1 MNYRD
6 IQTGKELMNF
16 VAVKHPG
23 NGRFFIF
30 ELPANVTVLSGQWVI
45 MDTKMK
51 DNEIAVCVTP
61 SFMGDPDVIC
71 PLWGT
76 TKSQMKRVKKLLRES
91 VLSYED
97 EWEDKE

>member
-1 MNYRD
+1 MSYRD
-6 IQTGKELMNF
+6 LQTGKEMMNF
-16 VAVKHPG
+16 VAVRHPG
-23 NGRFFIF
+23 DNRSFIF
-30 ELPANVTVLSGQWVI
+30 ELPADVTVRPGQWVI
-45 MDTKMK
+45 VDTRMR

-76 TKSQMKRVKKLLRES
+76 SKSQMKRVKKLLLES
-91 VLSYED
+91 VLNYED